1 MNTLS
6 GIKSKIWNFHLYVY
20 FHSVNETLT
29 INFVYFT
36 SETLLLGTSQFINTY
51 VSYPWEVHAVK
62 KTVTKF
68 FKLLFMAAEWGQYF
82 RVRGHRLSR
91 IAWPHGVYQPIFFFW
106 QRDQNKHSWKPY
118 HEPKQRWQNPYRIN
132 NQSDDRNCYNAL
144 LV

>member
-36 SETLLLGTSQFINTY
+36 SETLLLGTSQFINIY
-51 VSYPWEVHAVK
+51 VSYPPERFMQW

-91 IAWPHGVYQPIFFFW
+91 IAWPHGVYRPIFFFSDKENKTNIHGSLTMSLS
-106 QRDQNKHSWKPY
+106 RDGKIHT
-118 HEPKQRWQNPYRIN
+118 ELIT
-132 NQSDDRNCYNAL
+132 NQMTGVVTMPS
-144 LV
+144 

>member
-36 SETLLLGTSQFINTY
+36 SETLLLGTSQFINIY
-51 VSYPWEVHAVK
+51 VSYPPERFMQW

-68 FKLLFMAAEWGQYF
+68 FKLLFMAAEWRQHF
-82 RVRGHRLSR
+82 RVQGHRLSH
-91 IAWPHGVYQPIFFFW
+91 IAWPHGVYQPIFFFSDKETKTNIHGSFTMSLS
-106 QRDQNKHSWKPY
+106 RDGNIHT
-118 HEPKQRWQNPYRIN
+118 ELIT
-132 NQSDDRNCYNAL
+132 NQMTGIVTMPS
-144 LV
+144 